1 MFGLSTP
8 CNITN
13 FGNQKLIL
21 VIKRTDFG
29 NQETNLRNQTDKFWK
44 SKVSFE
50 KSNGQILETKSVISE
65 IKRDKFKN
73 KMTQ

>member
-1 MFGLSTP
+1 M
-8 CNITN
+8 
-13 FGNQKLIL
+13 
-21 VIKRTDFG
+21 KRTEFG
-29 NQETNLRNQTDKFWK
+29 NQETHLRNQTDKFWK

-50 KSNGQILETKSVISE
+50 KSNGQFLETKSVLSE